1 MISSLIWLLSQSDPH
16 DSARGNPVIFTLL
29 NPAVLIFA
37 APVVFFSA
45 GIAFVLIYYWL
56 RDTVMWM
63 SMTCMYVF
71 SIAEVLFVG
80 LKYDPWLAWPGS
92 YTLFAAAGFSK
103 VVFKRRVVEVDNDA
117 T

>member
-1 MISSLIWLLSQSDPH
+1 M
-16 DSARGNPVIFTLL
+16 IFTLL